1 MKLDFAEIGKIA
13 VNLILICLAVG
24 FCLSFVAQIT
34 EAPIKANEMKE
45 TMEAR
50 MKILPAE
57 EYVDL
62 TDESSPKKL
71 DDSKITELKAG
82 GVDSLVKAVDKGKF
96 LGYIVETS
104 KYGYSSKIQVM
115 FAVSPNFEL
124 LGATIKQSAET
135 PGLGEKIKEAKFID
149 QFKNLAPD
157 AILLKKDHPEK
168 GGITEVTGATISS
181 RAVTESINESLETLI
196 KVFQGSSA
204 EKKTDKP
211 VRPVD
216 NVPSDAPEVPPA
228 RETPNPEKINWNPF
242 DSRVYACEDHICPKM
257 KKLFPAD
264 SYRQVIPGGFEA
276 VKGGKVIGYVV
287 TGRAKGFNGDMTVG
301 YSVDPSMKIMKVR
314 IHEHKETT
322 EYIDKLEKE
331 KFPEQFTGKTLKN
344 LTFVKGEKQSKD
356 HISAVTGATKSS
368 AGVFNAIKDSLTRLQ
383 AAVKK

>member
-50 MKILPAE
+50 KKILPAE

-62 TDESSPKKL
+62 LDEKSPKKL
-71 DDSKITELKAG
+71 DEAKIKELKDG

-135 PGLGEKIKEAKFID
+135 PGLGEKIKDAKFID

-168 GGITEVTGATISS
+168 GNIVEVTGATISS
-181 RAVTESINESLETLI
+181 RAVTEAINGSLNTLI
-196 KVFQGSSA
+196 KTLQGSAPA
-204 EKKTDKP
+204 EKKTDEPVKNNEPAPSNAPKP
-211 VRPVD
+211 VEINFDPAGTRIYAAEVKID
-216 NVPSDAPEVPPA
+216 PELK
-228 RETPNPEKINWNPF
+228 KI
-242 DSRVYACEDHICPKM
+242 
-257 KKLFPAD
+257 LPAD
-264 SYRQVIPGGFEA
+264 KYRQIIPNGFEA
-276 VKGGKVIGYVV
+276 VKNGKVIGY
-287 TGRAKGFNGDMTVG
+287 AIKGVGKGVSDNLTVG
-301 YSVDPSMKIMKVR
+301 YSVDPSMRIMKVKILEHNETVDY
-314 IHEHKETT
+314 IH
-322 EYIDKLEKE
+322 KLENE
-331 KFPEQFTGKTLKN
+331 KFPEQFTGKTLKT
-344 LTFVKGEKQSKD
+344 LVLVKGEKKSGT
-356 HISAVTGATKSS
+356 HISAVTGATVSS
-368 AGVFNAIKDSLTRLQ
+368 KGIFNAIKDSLTRLQ